1 MGEDCMTKTIL
12 ALAWIAGWVH
22 VIWFTPTGDGSIV
35 EFLGAVMQRDTE
47 QVDPLVFT
55 VFNLLGVWPLVML
68 AMLVQ
73 DDQGRL
79 KAWPFAFSSMVLG
92 NSALYVYLFFR
103 REQTGAVA
111 PMTPLVRIA
120 ESKALAFFLLVST
133 IALLAYAIVQ
143 GSFDA
148 YAQAFE
154 TNSFVSFMTVDF
166 FLFSIAFAAI
176 LRDDLR
182 RRAMPTGGF
191 SWLYALVPALGAV
204 FYLTVRAPLT
214 DRHG

>member
-1 MGEDCMTKTIL
+1 MGEGCMTRTIL

-22 VIWFTPTGDGSIV
+22 VIWFTPNDDGSIV
-35 EFLGAVMQRDTE
+35 EFLVAIMRGDTE

-55 VFNLLGVWPLVML
+55 VFNLLGVWPLVMV

-79 KAWPFAFSSMVLG
+79 KAWPFAFSSLVLG

-103 REQTGAVA
+103 REQTGTVA
-111 PMTPLVRIA
+111 PMTRLVRFA
-120 ESKALAFFLLVST
+120 ESKVLAVFLLVST
-133 IALLAYAIVQ
+133 IALFAYGIIQ
-143 GSFDA
+143 GSFEA
-148 YAQAFE
+148 YTQAFE
-154 TNSFVSFMTVDF
+154 TRPFVSFMTVDF

-176 LRDDLR
+176 VPDDLR
-182 RRAMPTGGF
+182 RRGMPTGGF

-204 FYLTVRAPLT
+204 LYLTVRAPLT